1 MNTNQTIFFFYHAP
15 LCSSIIKTVLTAKLQ
30 ILYLHLSIYLSVCP
44 MFFSWPFSIILL
56 LEAHPSVCF
65 SFLPIWIFLYTYV
78 SIFFSISI
86 FCLKPQKGC
95 TQLRFKNWRFELN
108 QNEMPLLEKLLLQM
122 SRLTTFELWII
133 PYNRNYARS
142 AENTWFLVKLLSS
155 IRNHFFLKMLSIHPS
170 VR

>member
-1 MNTNQTIFFFYHAP
+1 MRRSAHPSSKLCLLQNCKFFIYI
-15 LCSSIIKTVLTAKLQ
+15 S
-30 ILYLHLSIYLSVCP
+30 LSICLYVCLV
-44 MFFSWPFSIILL
+44 FFSWPFSFILL
-56 LEAHPSVCF
+56 LEAHPHVCS
-65 SFLPIWIFLYTYV
+65 SFLPILIFLYTNV
-78 SIFFSISI
+78 SIFFSISV

-133 PYNRNYARS
+133 PYNARS